1 MLLINRF
8 IALIEDHAESLSLKW
23 VEEVRSNPL
32 TGGYAKC
39 TKKELH
45 DIVFD
50 RFRRLGKWVAKQEN
64 IDKEI
69 ALSFREIGE
78 SRAKAGIIKS
88 SEMVYS
94 LILERDMLFKYIKD
108 QGIVTEGIDLNRA
121 LQFGEQLN
129 YFYDK
134 AIYFALVGYERFASS
149 GKGAGEDNEF
159 EKTLQGFKRWLIR
172 E

>member
-8 IALIEDHAESLSLKW
+8 INLIEDHAESLSLKW
-23 VEEVRSNPL
+23 VDEVRTNSL
-32 TGGYAKC
+32 TESYSRFSRQ
-39 TKKELH
+39 ELH

-50 RFRRLGKWVAKQEN
+50 RFRKLGKWIKKQEN

-69 ALSFREIGE
+69 ARHFCDIGKA
-78 SRAKAGIIKS
+78 RAEAGIKS

-94 LILERDMLFKYIKD
+94 LILERDMLLDYVKD
-108 QGIVTEGIDLNRA
+108 EGIVTEGIDLNRA
-121 LQFGEQLN
+121 IQFSDQLN

-134 AIYFALVGYERFASS
+134 AIYFSLVGYENV
-149 GKGAGEDNEF
+149 KNVCEKTTLGEGEF
-159 EKTLQGFKRWLIR
+159 EKTVEGFKHWLIR